1 MLKKM
6 GLLVAG
12 MMIAGSAFGWT
23 IRWDDQN
30 YIAGGTDC
38 VKDQSVF
45 AIAAGNEISFI
56 MTELGTNL
64 SGYAGGKLV
73 DRKVC
78 SLVVPAVVKQGL
90 YLGKLTHRVIG
101 GFLRSGNAEGK
112 ISVYSRFYDNSV
124 RPVTFS
130 TNEYRSDSVPFFSKE
145 ASTNFTV
152 IPRYCLRDY
161 HGNMRSSLAVT
172 GQRGTIDDAI
182 VIQADG
188 YDIRFET
195 VAQIFRCP

>member
-6 GLLVAG
+6 GLFVAG
-12 MMIAGSAFGWT
+12 MMIAGSAFSWT
-23 IRWDDQN
+23 IQWDDQN
-30 YIAGGTDC
+30 YVAGGNDC

-45 AIAAGNEISFI
+45 AMAAGNEISFI
-56 MTELGTNL
+56 MTDLGSDLT
-64 SGYAGGKLV
+64 GYAGGRLEE
-73 DRKVC
+73 RKSC
-78 SLVVPAVVKQGL
+78 SLLVRATVKQGL

-101 GFLRSGNAEGK
+101 GFLRHGNAEGK
-112 ISVYSRFYDNSV
+112 ISVASTFYNNRV

-130 TNEYRSDSVPFFSKE
+130 TNEYRSNNVPFFQKE

-152 IPRYCLRDY
+152 IPRYCLSDY
-161 HGNMRSSLAVT
+161 RGIMRSALAVT
-172 GQRGTIDDAI
+172 GQRGSIDDGI

-195 VAQIFRCP
+195 VAQIFKCP